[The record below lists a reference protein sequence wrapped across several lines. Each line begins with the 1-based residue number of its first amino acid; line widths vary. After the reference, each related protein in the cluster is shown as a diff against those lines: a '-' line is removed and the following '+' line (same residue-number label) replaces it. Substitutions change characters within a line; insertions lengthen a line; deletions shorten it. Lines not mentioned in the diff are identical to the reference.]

1 MGGMRTTPQ
10 GPGGYAPPVGGI
22 SGGQGFETDT
32 HVMVTAQQYISH
44 VGQTMTSEVDKLMS
58 NLESLNPATW
68 DGDAYRQFL
77 KAKNDWHTAHD
88 HIRNALAEIESC
100 MGDSAKKYD
109 QADLDSQTGI
119 ANAVKGL
126 NYTI

>member
-1 MGGMRTTPQ
+1 MRTTPQ
-10 GPGGYAPPVGGI
+10 GSGGYAPPVGSI
-22 SGGQGFETDT
+22 HGGQGFETDT

-77 KAKNDWHTAHD
+77 KAKNDWHGAHD

-109 QADLDSQTGI
+109 QADLDSQLGI
-119 ANAVKGL
+119 GNAVKGL

>member
-1 MGGMRTTPQ
+1 MRTTPQ
-10 GPGGYAPPVGGI
+10 GPGGYASPAGGI

-32 HVMVTAQQYISH
+32 HVMVTAQQYVSH

-58 NLESLNPATW
+58 R

-77 KAKNDWHTAHD
+77 RAKSDWHTAHD
-88 HIRNALAEIESC
+88 HIRNALAEIEGC